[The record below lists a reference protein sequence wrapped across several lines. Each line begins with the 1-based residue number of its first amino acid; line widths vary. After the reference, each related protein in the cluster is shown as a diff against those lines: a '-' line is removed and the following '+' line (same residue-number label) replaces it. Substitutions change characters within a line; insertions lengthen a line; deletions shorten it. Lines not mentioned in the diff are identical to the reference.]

1 MLCWFTAIFSASA
14 ACIPEKMGEVCIMNP
29 MQQPVSGTIGSVSP
43 AHLMITDR
51 DVKLLATDPERFMEE
66 VRLRATSIGPV
77 LEAILHESHGQPRW
91 GLNE

>member
-1 MLCWFTAIFSASA
+1 MIFSASA
-14 ACIPEKMGEVCIMNP
+14 TCIFEQVGEVCIMNP
-29 MQQPVSGTIGSVSP
+29 VQQPVSGAIGSVSP

-66 VRLRATSIGPV
+66 MQSRATKIGPV
-77 LEAILHESHGQPRW
+77 LEAILRESHGQPRW